1 MKEKKQPEFD
11 AGYGLAVGLM
21 LGGAIGVCLDNIGV
35 WMPIGLLF
43 GLAIDYSLKRK
54 KNDKNKTQNNK
65 DELD

>member
-21 LGGAIGVCLDNIGV
+21 LGVDNIGV

>member
-21 LGGAIGVCLDNIGV
+21 LGVAIGVCLDNIGV

-54 KNDKNKTQNNK
+54 R
-65 DELD
+65 

>member
-1 MKEKKQPEFD
+1 MDEKKQPEFD

-21 LGGAIGVCLDNIGV
+21 LGVAIGVCLDNIGV

-54 KNDKNKTQNNK
+54 KTIRTKHKTIKTN
-65 DELD
+65 

>member
-21 LGGAIGVCLDNIGV
+21 LGVAIGVCLDNIGV
-35 WMPIGLLF
+35 W
-43 GLAIDYSLKRK
+43 KRK